1 MPGTFR
7 FLDDIALADMAFDAE
22 GDSLSALFDAAT
34 EALLESLADPTSVAQ
49 TWRHAIDMEEPDIPT
64 LLFEWLGRL
73 VYLKDAH
80 GVVFHRVSL
89 SLEQRP
95 KQSSWHLH
103 ADVIGA
109 PVNPATQELRSDVK
123 GVTKHLYAVT
133 QDGTTW
139 KARVVLD
146 V

>member
-1 MPGTFR
+1 MAGSFR
-7 FLDDIALADMAFDAE
+7 FLDDIALADMAFEAV
-22 GDSLSALFDAAT
+22 GTSLRDLFDAAT
-34 EALLESLADPTSVAQ
+34 QALIESLADPATVGSARRQ
-49 TWRHAIDMEEPDIPT
+49 AIDLEEPDLAL
-64 LLFEWLGRL
+64 LLFEWLERL
-73 VYLKDAH
+73 VYLKDAQSM
-80 GVVFHRVSL
+80 VFHQVTL

-95 KQSSWHLH
+95 ERALWHLH

-109 PVNPATQELRSDVK
+109 PVDPATQTLRSDIK

-139 KARVVLD
+139 KARVILD

>member
-1 MPGTFR
+1 MSGTFR

-22 GDSLSALFDAAT
+22 GDSLPGLFNAAT
-34 EALLESLADPTSVAQ
+34 EALLASLADPTSVAQ
-49 TWRHAIDMEEPDIPT
+49 TWRQVIDMEEPDIPT

-73 VYLKDAH
+73 VHLKDAQS
-80 GVVFHRVSL
+80 VVFHRVDL
-89 SLEQRP
+89 SIRHNPE
-95 KQSSWHLH
+95 SSAWQLH

-109 PVNPATQELRSDVK
+109 PVDPATQALRSDVK

-133 QDGTTW
+133 QDATGW

>member
-1 MPGTFR
+1 MSGTFR
-7 FLDDIALADMAFDAE
+7 FLDDIALADMAFEAK
-22 GDSLSALFDAAT
+22 GHSLPALFDAAT
-34 EALLESLADPTSVAQ
+34 QALIESLADPTSIAA
-49 TWRHAIDMEEPDIPT
+49 TWRRSVDLEEPDIPT

-73 VYLKDAH
+73 VYLKDAD
-80 GVVFHRVSL
+80 GVVFQRASL
-89 SLEQRP
+89 SIEQRP
-95 KQSSWHLH
+95 EQSSWHLH

-109 PVNPATQELRSDVK
+109 PVDPVTQELRSDIK

-133 QDGTTW
+133 QDGTGW

>member
-7 FLDDIALADMAFDAE
+7 FLDEIAMADMAFDAE
-22 GDSLSALFDAAT
+22 GDSLPALFDAAT
-34 EALLESLADPTSVAQ
+34 QALIHSLADPDSVAS
-49 TWRHAIDMEEPDIPT
+49 TWRRTLDLEEPDIET

-73 VYLKDAH
+73 VYLKDAE
-80 GVVFHRVSL
+80 GVVFRRASL
-89 SLEQRP
+89 TLTQAPDRSVWR
-95 KQSSWHLH
+95 LH
-103 ADVIGA
+103 AELTGA
-109 PVNPATQELRSDVK
+109 PVDPATQELRSDVK

-133 QDGTTW
+133 QEGTRW

>member
-1 MPGTFR
+1 MSGAFR

-22 GDSLSALFDAAT
+22 GHSLPALFDAAT
-34 EALLESLADPTSVAQ
+34 QALIESLADPAGIVP
-49 TWRHAIDMEEPDIPT
+49 TWRQAVDLEEPDIPT
-64 LLFEWLGRL
+64 LLFEWLGHL

-80 GVVFHRVSL
+80 GVVFQGANL
-89 SLEQRP
+89 SIEQKP
-95 KQSSWHLH
+95 GQSSWRLH

-109 PVNPATQELRSDVK
+109 PVDPATQELRSDVK

-133 QDGTTW
+133 QDETGW